1 MVIQCVCAEGGS
13 THEYMALFRKAIEGN
28 EPELVRR
35 IETES
40 GLWTHL
46 RAKKVL
52 TDRLIAECKAK
63 VGLFHL
69 IIFGL
74 LKMSVIMSVYSAFMD
89 ICQPTDQAIQ
99 VKPITR
105 L

>member
-1 MVIQCVCAEGGS
+1 MAVQCVCAEGGN
-13 THEYMALFRKAIEGN
+13 TREYMELFRKAIEGN

-46 RAKKVL
+46 RARKVL
-52 TDRLIAECKAK
+52 TDEMIELCQAK
-63 VGLFHL
+63 VGLFHV

-74 LKMSVIMSVYSAFMD
+74 WKMLVIMSVYAAFID
-89 ICQPTDQAIQ
+89 IYQPTDQAI
-99 VKPITR
+99 
-105 L
+105 